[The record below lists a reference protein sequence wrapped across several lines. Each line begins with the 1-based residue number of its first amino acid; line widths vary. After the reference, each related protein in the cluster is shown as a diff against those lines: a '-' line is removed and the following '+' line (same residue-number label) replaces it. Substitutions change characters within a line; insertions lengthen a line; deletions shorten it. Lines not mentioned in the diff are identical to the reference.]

1 MIQVYAGLA
10 VVTLVGGLGY
20 SGYQYYVH
28 TQNKIATLSENII
41 KVEMAKAKQ
50 DNTIKAL
57 QEDREK
63 FQKLNTELS
72 AKIIEA
78 NKYKDKLIDKL
89 RKHDLTSLSMKKP
102 MMIEKRI
109 NNATKK
115 LFKRFE
121 DFSRIKPSKPN
132 DGVQQP
138 EGSATP
144 KSADR

>member
-50 DNTIKAL
+50 DSTIKAL
-57 QEDREK
+57 QEDRDK

-115 LFKRFE
+115 LFKHFE

-132 DGVQQP
+132 NGVQQP
-138 EGSATP
+138 EGSATH

>member
-50 DNTIKAL
+50 DSTIKAL
-57 QEDREK
+57 QEDRDK

-115 LFKRFE
+115 LFKHFE

-138 EGSATP
+138 EGGAAP

>member
-1 MIQVYAGLA
+1 
-10 VVTLVGGLGY
+10 
-20 SGYQYYVH
+20 
-28 TQNKIATLSENII
+28 
-41 KVEMAKAKQ
+41 MAKAKQ
-50 DNTIKAL
+50 DSTIKAL
-57 QEDREK
+57 QEDRDK

-115 LFKRFE
+115 LFKHFE

-138 EGSATP
+138 EGGATP

>member
-20 SGYQYYVH
+20 GGYQYYVH

-41 KVEMAKAKQ
+41 KVETAKLQQ

-63 FQKLNTELS
+63 FSKLNKELS
-72 AKIIEA
+72 EKLIKA
-78 NKYKDKLIDKL
+78 NSYKDKLIDKL
-89 RKHDLTSLSMKKP
+89 RKHDLTALSMKKP
-102 MMIEKRI
+102 VLIEKRI

-115 LFKRFE
+115 LFKHFE
-121 DFSRIKPSKPN
+121 DFSRIKPSKPT
-132 DGVQQP
+132 DGVQHS
-138 EGSATP
+138 EGSSPP
-144 KSADR
+144 KSTNR

>member
-50 DNTIKAL
+50 DSTIKAL
-57 QEDREK
+57 QEDRDK

-115 LFKRFE
+115 LFKHFE

-132 DGVQQP
+132 DGVQQS
-138 EGSATP
+138 EGGATP

>member
-1 MIQVYAGLA
+1 MIQGYAGLA

-50 DNTIKAL
+50 DSTIKAL
-57 QEDREK
+57 QEDRDK

-115 LFKRFE
+115 LFKHFE

-138 EGSATP
+138 EGSAAP

>member
-10 VVTLVGGLGY
+10 VVTIVGGLGY

-50 DNTIKAL
+50 DSTIKAL
-57 QEDREK
+57 QEDRDK

-115 LFKRFE
+115 LFKHFE

-138 EGSATP
+138 EGSAAP

>member
-50 DNTIKAL
+50 DSTIKAL
-57 QEDREK
+57 QEDRDK

-115 LFKRFE
+115 LFKHFE

-132 DGVQQP
+132 DWVQQP
-138 EGSATP
+138 EGGATP

>member
-50 DNTIKAL
+50 DSTIKAL
-57 QEDREK
+57 QEDRDK

-115 LFKRFE
+115 LFKHFE

-138 EGSATP
+138 EGSATL

>member
-50 DNTIKAL
+50 DSTIKAL
-57 QEDREK
+57 QEDRDK

-115 LFKRFE
+115 LFKHFE
-121 DFSRIKPSKPN
+121 DYSMIKPSKPN

-138 EGSATP
+138 EGGAAP